1 MPLKICAAPS
11 ANVGVRSMKV
21 VGLTITGAAIS
32 RDILQKSAP
41 RTVLIE
47 EAAEVLEPLLI
58 AALGNWVERLILI
71 GDNQQLPP
79 QMEVHRLAQE
89 FNFDTSLMHRLIANK
104 LPLVTLNS
112 QSFST
117 RGTGI

>member
-32 RDILQKSAP
+32 RDILQKLAP

-58 AALGNWVERLILI
+58 TALGNWE
-71 GDNQQLPP
+71 D
-79 QMEVHRLAQE
+79 
-89 FNFDTSLMHRLIANK
+89 
-104 LPLVTLNS
+104 
-112 QSFST
+112 SFSLEIT
-117 RGTGI
+117 SSSRRRWRCTDWLKNLTLTLR